1 MEMMRHIFMY
11 MMEEGFYPSYEKTH
25 ILFEFEDNPAILEYT
40 NGILSV
46 RIFFTIEEETFN
58 IFLEASNSTMSETTC
73 VKPVI
78 LEDRRTLMFSSETL
92 CDNMREFKK
101 FFPRSLKYLN
111 DTLHVHK
118 SEMNDLL
125 QKNVLYKDLYT
136 HNNEY
141 DATKKLCS

>member
-1 MEMMRHIFMY
+1 MMKHIFMY
-11 MMEEGFYPSYEKTH
+11 MMEEGYYPSYEITH

-40 NGILSV
+40 SGVLTI

-58 IFLEASNSTMSETTC
+58 IFLEASNSTMSETAC
-73 VKPVI
+73 VKPVV
-78 LEDRRTLMFSSETL
+78 LEDRQTLMFSSETL
-92 CDNMREFKK
+92 CDNMRDFKK
-101 FFPRSLKYLN
+101 FLPRLLKNLK
-111 DTLHVHK
+111 DALQVHK
-118 SEMNDLL
+118 REMKNLL